1 MIRLSTGRVALFG
14 ALLVA
19 ALIAFLPLRLVL
31 GAAGVDMAGLTARR
45 ADGSVWAGSLS
56 EASAAG
62 LRLGDLRAR
71 LSPVQLLLGRAS
83 VDLAS
88 REGDTL
94 HPLRGAFVVSRH
106 TAGADHVT
114 ATVPAGVT
122 FAPLP
127 VTALD
132 LDDVSVRFTDGL
144 CDRAEGRVRATLAGD
159 VGGVPLAGAVS
170 GEARCDAGA
179 LLLPLASQ
187 AGAEQVQLR
196 VRANGR
202 YTARLRMAAS
212 DPVVAGKLAALGFQP
227 VAGGYQ
233 LIVEGSF

>member
-14 ALLVA
+14 ALFIA
-19 ALIAFLPLRLVL
+19 ALLAFLPLRLVL

-56 EASAAG
+56 EVSAAG
-62 LRLGDLRAR
+62 LRVGDLRAR
-71 LSPVQLLLGRAS
+71 LSPVQLLIGRAS
-83 VDLAS
+83 VLLAS
-88 REGDTL
+88 REGDTA
-94 HPLRGAFVVSRH
+94 HPFRGAFVVSRH
-106 TAGADHVT
+106 MAGADHVT
-114 ATVPAGVT
+114 ATVPAGAT

-132 LDDVSVRFTDGL
+132 LDDVTVRFTDGL
-144 CDRAEGRVRATLAGD
+144 CDHAEGRVRATLASD

-179 LLLPLASQ
+179 VLLPLASQ

-212 DPVVAGKLAALGFQP
+212 DPVVAGKLAGFGFQP

-233 LIVEGSF
+233 LSVEGSF